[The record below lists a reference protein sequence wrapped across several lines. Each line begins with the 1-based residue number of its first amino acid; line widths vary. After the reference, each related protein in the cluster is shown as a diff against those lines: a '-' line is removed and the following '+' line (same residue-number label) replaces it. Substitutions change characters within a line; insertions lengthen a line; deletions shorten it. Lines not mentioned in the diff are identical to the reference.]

1 MSALVKGCRVVIGRL
16 FLQNKDRVIRLV
28 KNKVSLDIL
37 EKSGEIA
44 GLHELRDEKVRI
56 VVQAD
61 PNEFEDVIVLEIGHD
76 LCLLQKVCSVLLRS
90 ALPKRL
96 DRDLERFRD
105 FWTRIGCAAFVNFSE
120 SATSCKSSG
129 WVK

>member
-1 MSALVKGCRVVIGRL
+1 MVKM
-16 FLQNKDRVIRLV
+16 
-28 KNKVSLDIL
+28 KVSLDIL